1 MSIIAA
7 LGIAE
12 AVGLTS
18 WVKNKLSGSDSTAA
32 SIASKVLDFA
42 TSQTGESDHEKAIS
56 VLNANPELAAQLKQT
71 LIENEHE
78 LDMAPYLDRKGAREM
93 HNKHPEQADKIADG
107 IMKFNLPYI
116 FVLLVAN
123 VLAMFFLKDYSAILA
138 IVSNLLG
145 MTIKSLFDERNC
157 VTGFYFGSSMGSKNK
172 DENNQ
177 LAPNKRSI

>member
-7 LGIAE
+7 LGIAQ
-12 AVGLTS
+12 AVGLTD
-18 WVKNKLSGSDSTAA
+18 WVKGKLERSDSSAA
-32 SIASKVLDFA
+32 KVASKVLDFA
-42 TSQTGESDHEKAIS
+42 ASKTGESDPKKIEAALS
-56 VLNANPELAAQLKQT
+56 SNPELAAQLKQT
-71 LIENEHE
+71 LMANEHE
-78 LDMAPYLDRKGAREM
+78 LDMAPYLDRQDARAM

-107 IMKFNLPYI
+107 IMKYNLPYI

-172 DENNQ
+172 DVNQ
-177 LAPNKRSI
+177 VKGAVKHD

>member
-12 AVGLTS
+12 AVGLTG
-18 WVKNKLSGSDSTAA
+18 WIKNKLSGSDSTAA
-32 SIASKVLDFA
+32 SVASKVLDFTTA
-42 TSQTGESDHEKAIS
+42 KTGESDPEKAMAA
-56 VLNANPELAAQLKQT
+56 LNANPELAAQLKQT
-71 LIENEHE
+71 LMANEHA
-78 LDMAPYLDRKGAREM
+78 LDMAPYLDRKDARAM
-93 HNKHPEQADKIADG
+93 HNQHPEQADKIADG

-116 FVLLVAN
+116 FILLVAN
-123 VLAMFFLKDYSAILA
+123 VLVMFFLKDFSAILA

-172 DENNQ
+172 DSHS
-177 LAPNKRSI
+177 LPKGSI

>member
-12 AVGLTS
+12 AVGLTG
-18 WVKNKLSGSDSTAA
+18 WIKNKLSGSDSTAA
-32 SIASKVLDFA
+32 SVASKVLDFA
-42 TSQTGESDHEKAIS
+42 TAQTGESDPTLALTK
-56 VLNANPELAAQLKQT
+56 LNADPELAFKLKET
-71 LIENEHE
+71 LLANEQE
-78 LDMAPYLDRKGAREM
+78 LDMAPYLDRKDARAM

-116 FVLLVAN
+116 FILLVAN
-123 VLAMFFLKDYSAILA
+123 VVAMFYLKDYSAILA

-172 DENNQ
+172 DQ
-177 LAPNKRSI
+177 QSPTKGSV